1 MMSQNDTI
9 DDHAAQLV
17 IFFTIGEK
25 RKYLPSSAL
34 ELLIPK
40 ARREKAVITVLV
52 ICMLGYNIY
61 NELAPCVFV
70 FM

>member
-1 MMSQNDTI
+1 MSQNDTI

-25 RKYLPSSAL
+25 RKYLPSPSAL
-34 ELLIPK
+34 EHLIPK
-40 ARREKAVITVLV
+40 ARREKAVATVLV
-52 ICMLGYNIY
+52 ICMLGYNIC